1 MMFIPFIFIV
11 DSTMN
16 SMSGLHN
23 ECERRKHYSLC
34 SKNYSFR
41 NQDNMCM
48 SCTTGTELSSS
59 FSFFFLFLVSLLV
72 TCYYL
77 FILCLAWWCLF
88 AQHHYCP
95 YFSVSWHFPINK
107 FPELRKLPPQK
118 VKRIFKRK
126 SYPFTRIYF
135 YFFWIFGYSIKTQQ
149 Q

>member
-1 MMFIPFIFIV
+1 MMGKDSNSRHQVLVVLTSHLAVGIFRKEHSQVVSKYSKIMLIPFIFIV

-16 SMSGLHN
+16 LMSGLHH

-41 NQDNMCM
+41 NQDSMCM
-48 SCTTGTELSSS
+48 SRTTGTELSSS

-95 YFSVSWHFPINK
+95 YFSVS
-107 FPELRKLPPQK
+107 
-118 VKRIFKRK
+118 
-126 SYPFTRIYF
+126 
-135 YFFWIFGYSIKTQQ
+135 
-149 Q
+149 

>member
-1 MMFIPFIFIV
+1 MGKDSNSKHHVLVVQTSHLSVGIFKKENSQVVSEYSKIMLIPLTFIV
-11 DSTMN
+11 DSTIN
-16 SMSGLHN
+16 LMSGLYH
-23 ECERRKHYSLC
+23 ECEKMKHYSLC

-48 SCTTGTELSSS
+48 SRTTGTELSSS

-95 YFSVSWHFPINK
+95 YFSVS
-107 FPELRKLPPQK
+107 
-118 VKRIFKRK
+118 
-126 SYPFTRIYF
+126 
-135 YFFWIFGYSIKTQQ
+135 
-149 Q
+149 